1 MNTKDSAEQH
11 SQWKMQV
18 FERFMQIL
26 KAPYGDFQAIWN
38 LANAINDEAG
48 FRRTVELLS
57 AHPLAKNA
65 IQNRL
70 LLGAID
76 LQQLHALPQ
85 ETLGY
90 AYSDHLLRNGL
101 TPIQS
106 QVVKDEYDYLIVH
119 LTEVHD
125 IWHVVINADISMAGE
140 TKLQAFVAAQLR
152 ASRFS
157 FAMLA
162 KNLLK
167 TAVEDLDLAEQ
178 LMDALTE
185 GWRIGKQAQPLFGV
199 QWNTLWDMPLIDL
212 QAKWNV
218 LPSTISESI
227 AESLSNKC
235 VAASS

>member
-1 MNTKDSAEQH
+1 MNSKDSVDQH
-11 SQWKMQV
+11 SQWKMLV
-18 FERFMQIL
+18 FERFMQIV

-38 LANAINDEAG
+38 LANAVNDEEG
-48 FRRTVELLS
+48 FRRTIEFLS
-57 AHPLAKNA
+57 LHPLAKSA

-76 LQQLHALPQ
+76 LQELHSLPA

-101 TPIQS
+101 NPIQS
-106 QVVKDEYDYLIVH
+106 QMVENDYDYLIAH
-119 LTEVHD
+119 LAEVHD
-125 IWHVVINADISMAGE
+125 IWHVVINADTSMVGE

-167 TAVEDLDLAEQ
+167 AAVEDLDLAEQ
-178 LMDALTE
+178 LIDALTE
-185 GWRIGKQAQPLFGV
+185 GWRMGKQAQPLFGMP
-199 QWNTLWDMPLIDL
+199 WNTLWDIPLVKL
-212 QAKWNV
+212 QAKWNL
-218 LPSTISESI
+218 LPDTI
-227 AESLSNKC
+227 AE
-235 VAASS
+235 

>member
-1 MNTKDSAEQH
+1 MNTKDSIGQH
-11 SQWKMQV
+11 SQWKKQV

-26 KAPYGDFQAIWN
+26 NAPYGDFQAIWN
-38 LANAINDEAG
+38 LANAVSDGAG

-57 AHPLAKNA
+57 IHPLAKNA

-70 LLGAID
+70 HLGAID
-76 LQQLHALPQ
+76 VQQLHALPE

-106 QVVKDEYDYLIVH
+106 QIAKDDYDYLVVH

-125 IWHVVINADISMAGE
+125 IWHVVIKADTSMVGE

-152 ASRFS
+152 TFRF
-157 FAMLA
+157 AYTMLA

-167 TAVEDLDLAEQ
+167 TAVEDLECVEQ

-185 GWRIGKQAQPLFGV
+185 GWRLGKQAQPLFGM
-199 QWNTLWDMPLIDL
+199 QWNTLWNIPLIEL
-212 QAKWNV
+212 QTKWKL
-218 LPSTISESI
+218 LPNAI
-227 AESLSNKC
+227 AQ
-235 VAASS
+235 

>member
-1 MNTKDSAEQH
+1 MNAKDSVDVH
-11 SQWKMQV
+11 SQWKMLV
-18 FERFMQIL
+18 FERFVQIV

-38 LANAINDEAG
+38 LANAVNDEAG
-48 FRRTVELLS
+48 LRRTVEFLCVHPS
-57 AHPLAKNA
+57 AKEA

-70 LLGAID
+70 LLGAVD
-76 LQQLHALPQ
+76 VQQLHSLPA

-101 TPIQS
+101 NPIQS
-106 QVVKDEYDYLIVH
+106 RIVEDEYDYLIAH

-125 IWHVVINADISMAGE
+125 IWHVVINADTSMVGE

-185 GWRIGKQAQPLFGV
+185 GWHMGKQAQPLFGV
-199 QWNTLWDMPLIDL
+199 QWNTLWNVPLVEL
-212 QAKWNV
+212 QARWN
-218 LPSTISESI
+218 LLSDAI
-227 AESLSNKC
+227 AE
-235 VAASS
+235 